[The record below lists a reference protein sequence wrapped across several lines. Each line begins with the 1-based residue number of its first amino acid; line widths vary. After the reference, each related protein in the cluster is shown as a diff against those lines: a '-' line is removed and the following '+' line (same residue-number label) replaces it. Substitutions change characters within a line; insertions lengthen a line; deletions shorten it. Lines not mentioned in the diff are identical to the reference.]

1 MSKQLFDDIK
11 AVFVDDQQVVLRQK
25 HFNDLE
31 QLELPKIGK
40 VNTKK
45 MNFKD
50 VSASFEPTEKVNQL
64 NDDVKPFIEDESN
77 IVVIKD
83 GSIIYQNLSDTFK
96 QVTITSYFD
105 ALKNNDQPAI
115 DRLTADLKVESTDR
129 LQAINKAYRNSGLLI
144 EIPKNVVIKDTL
156 KVHIIASRDLV
167 HRTVVIANPSSD
179 LTILEKIDN
188 INAVQANIT
197 THTEVLAN
205 ARVTYLGIDRL
216 CEQTTAYIDRRANV
230 HQDGHLVYALG
241 QLNDGH
247 TVSNTLVKLIGK
259 NANCES
265 RNVLLSD
272 RDSIHA
278 VTISIEHLAE
288 HSIGNIINHGIVKDQ
303 AYLHI
308 DGIGK
313 IHKGMKASNAQ
324 QETHVI
330 TLSDESKVDANPYL
344 LIDEYDV
351 FAGHGAGI
359 GQVDEEQL
367 YYMMSRGMSKRE
379 AEKLIILGF
388 LYPIIEMIDSDLI
401 KEDFVQTIEK
411 KLSM

>member
-1 MSKQLFDDIK
+1 MSEQLFAGIK
-11 AVFVDDQQVVLRQK
+11 AVFVNDQQVELRQK
-25 HFNDLE
+25 HFNALK

-40 VNTKK
+40 VNTKN
-45 MNFKD
+45 MNFTD
-50 VSASFEPTEKVNQL
+50 VKASFEKTNQL
-64 NDDVKPFIEDESN
+64 NQLTDDVKPFIDDETN
-77 IVVIKD
+77 IVVVKD
-83 GSIIYQNLSDTFK
+83 GSIIYQNLSEVFK
-96 QVTITSYFD
+96 DIAITSYFD
-105 ALKNNDQPAI
+105 AIDQNNQHAI
-115 DRLTADLKVESTDR
+115 DLLTADLKEDATDR

-144 EIPKNVVIKDTL
+144 EVPKNVVIKDTL
-156 KVHIIASRDLV
+156 KIHIIASRDLV
-167 HRTVVIANPSSD
+167 HRTVVIAHPSSD
-179 LTILEKIDN
+179 ITLLEKIDN

-197 THTEVLAN
+197 THTEVLPN
-205 ARVTYLGIDRL
+205 ARVSYLGIDRL
-216 CEQTTAYIDRRANV
+216 CEKTTAYIDRRANV
-230 HQDGHLVYALG
+230 HQDGNLVYALG

-247 TVSNTLVKLIGK
+247 TVSNNFVKLIGK

-272 RDSIHA
+272 RESIHA

-308 DGIGK
+308 DGVGK

-401 KEDFVQTIEK
+401 KEDFIQTIEK